1 MNKRSF
7 DQKILETLESED
19 ERKDS
24 VEENKNENKETIAD
38 LFKHPRVLFRFLI
51 MLSCQ

>member
-7 DQKILETLESED
+7 DQKILETLELKD
-19 ERKDS
+19 ESNDS
-24 VEENKNENKETIAD
+24 IEENKDEKKEGISD
-38 LFKHPRVLFRFLI
+38 LLKNPRVLFRFLI

>member
-7 DQKILETLESED
+7 DQKILETLESEG
-19 ERKDS
+19 ETKDS
-24 VEENKNENKETIAD
+24 TEEKKDENKETIAD
-38 LFKHPRVLFRFLI
+38 LFKKPRVLFRFLI